1 MSRFS
6 ICVVVALGAFVAFSL
21 AATQPTPKDPKSP
34 ISDCVDGR
42 GPTGSVEVKL
52 LAPSPDQ
59 LFPIPEAPA
68 GQPPARGAV
77 VEVNLEVRN
86 YETFQDPKTQCGQGI
101 AIAFDNLAPS
111 VHYDPSKP
119 WAFRNV
125 PKGTHTIRVFA
136 VRPWGESIKEPGAF
150 AMVTFHVVE
159 KDGKNASDAKAPL
172 LTVSRPKGKYPK
184 GQDVLLDFLV
194 SGCMVTD
201 HTVPDS
207 CRVRYRIGDLPE
219 VILDKPDPVWLKN
232 LPVGKHAFVVGL
244 TREGKL
250 VDGPFSLFRGVFEVV
265 EPGAA
270 PAPATPQAPAPA
282 KAGSPA
288 P

>member
-1 MSRFS
+1 MNRLALR
-6 ICVVVALGAFVAFSL
+6 VVVTVGACMAFSL

-34 ISDCVDGR
+34 IPDCADGR
-42 GPTGSVEVKL
+42 GPSGPVEVRL
-52 LAPSPDQ
+52 LSPSPDQ
-59 LFPIPEAPA
+59 LFPMPEAPA
-68 GQPPARGAV
+68 GQPPAKGAV
-77 VEVNLEVRN
+77 IEVKLEVRN

-119 WAFRNV
+119 WSFRNV
-125 PKGTHTIRVFA
+125 PKGTHTIRAFA

-194 SGCMVTD
+194 SGCAVAD
-201 HTVPDS
+201 FTVPGS
-207 CRVRYRIGDLPE
+207 CRVRYRISDFPE

-232 LPVGKHAFVVGL
+232 LPVGKHAFIVGL
-244 TREGKL
+244 TRDGKL
-250 VDGPFSLFRGVFEVV
+250 VEGPFSLFRGIFEVV
-265 EPGAA
+265 ESGAGT
-270 PAPATPQAPAPA
+270 APATPQGAASA
-282 KAGSPA
+282 RAGSPA